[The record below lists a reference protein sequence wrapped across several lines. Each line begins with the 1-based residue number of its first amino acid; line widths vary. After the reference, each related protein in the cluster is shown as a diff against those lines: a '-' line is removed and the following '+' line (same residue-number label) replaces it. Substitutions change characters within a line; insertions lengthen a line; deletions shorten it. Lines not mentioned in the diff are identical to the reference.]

1 MHMPDGSLTPL
12 YRSRIQSFTD
22 VLLAVRSFGTEGRK
36 QDGPQ
41 IPASEQ
47 PFEFIIFR
55 GTTRVAAGSKT
66 DLSQDL
72 HYPCLLGLRH

>member
-1 MHMPDGSLTPL
+1 M
-12 YRSRIQSFTD
+12 
-22 VLLAVRSFGTEGRK
+22 RSFGTEGRK

-55 GTTRVAAGSKT
+55 GASCVAAGPEYG
-66 DLSQDL
+66 LSAD
-72 HYPCLLGLRH
+72 

>member
-1 MHMPDGSLTPL
+1 M
-12 YRSRIQSFTD
+12 
-22 VLLAVRSFGTEGRK
+22 RSFGTEGRK

-55 GTTRVAAGSKT
+55 GASCVAADSEYG
-66 DLSQDL
+66 LSADRTL
-72 HYPCLLGLRH
+72 PALTSCIEADVLRSHIQAQT

>member
-1 MHMPDGSLTPL
+1 
-12 YRSRIQSFTD
+12 
-22 VLLAVRSFGTEGRK
+22 VRSFGTEGRK

-55 GTTRVAAGSKT
+55 GASCVAAGPKYGLSADRTLPTLTSCTET
-66 DLSQDL
+66 DV
-72 HYPCLLGLRH
+72 LRPHIQAQI